1 MDMLRLRAL
10 ALLTAIAAASVGGC
24 STVMEATRPD
34 PVRLDK
40 FVVGEQRFDVLA
52 QLGAPVVAREKK
64 GDQSCDIY
72 KLYTHGPTGVEK
84 GAIAAGEAVADVFTW
99 GLFEVVATPGE
110 AATKNKL
117 HAVVFCYS
125 TDDKLMSVTESNS

>member
-1 MDMLRLRAL
+1 
-10 ALLTAIAAASVGGC
+10 
-24 STVMEATRPD
+24 MEASRPD

-40 FVVGEQRFDVLA
+40 FVVGEARFDVLA
-52 QLGAPVVAREKK
+52 QLGAPIVAREKK
-64 GDQSCDIY
+64 GDQTCDIY
-72 KLYTHGPTGVEK
+72 KLYTHGPGAVGKGV
-84 GAIAAGEAVADVFTW
+84 IVAGEAVADVFTA

-125 TDDKLMSVTESNS
+125 ADDKLVSYSESPS

>member
-1 MDMLRLRAL
+1 MAVTRLQLSAL
-10 ALLTAIAAASVGGC
+10 SVILFGIGLSGC

-34 PVRLDK
+34 PVRLNK
-40 FVVGEQRFDVLA
+40 FVVGESRFDVLA

-64 GDQSCDIY
+64 GDQMCDIY
-72 KLYTHGPTGVEK
+72 KLYTHGPNGVEK
-84 GAIAAGEAVADVFTW
+84 GAVAAGEAVADVLTW
-99 GLFEVVATPGE
+99 GLFEVIATPGE

-125 TDDKLMSVTESNS
+125 PDDKLVSCTESPN

>member
-1 MDMLRLRAL
+1 MRMTMARVAVL
-10 ALLTAIAAASVGGC
+10 AFMSAAASGC

-40 FVVGEQRFDVLA
+40 FTLGEQRFDVLA

-72 KLYTHGPTGVEK
+72 KLYTHGPSGMEK
-84 GAIAAGEAVADVFTW
+84 GAIAAGEAVGDVLTW

-125 TDDKLMSVTESNS
+125 ADDKLVSVNESQG